1 MKTVEEFIALQRS
14 MQIFEEFLDL
24 QRSIKRDAMSV
35 RKIRKPNEPYYEAMP
50 HIQIDSVRT
59 VASITGMDPYVVN
72 ELMINGEWDNPI
84 VHQAV
89 LDLFMGLKL
98 TYQGG
103 VSPLRRSA
111 EQITKSNSEKKENY
125 DQKLAEFHRASDLR
139 KNPSN
144 VKMIIWFREQ
154 RERIAGLLNDG
165 QELSTED
172 TLLVKAIFFDYNQ
185 MVIINDEY
193 QPQVILSINPS
204 FPDIVRIMRKAR
216 RLYSE
221 TLTNARS

>member
-111 EQITKSNSEKKENY
+111 EQITKSNSEKKETY
-125 DQKLAEFHRASDLR
+125 DQKLAEYHRASDLR